1 MVHDVLQGIAADA
14 VLLHQLPI
22 EVGHLY
28 FVFLEAGTPLGAVLT
43 PEEFLQAVTDLSL
56 LITQCVL
63 GQLKS
68 LGSPVDRLL
77 SVVPY
82 PGSIRALA

>member
-56 LITQCVL
+56 TTASPPVAFATDSLTIL
-63 GQLKS
+63 PGQLIKCN
-68 LGSPVDRLL
+68 
-77 SVVPY
+77 
-82 PGSIRALA
+82 